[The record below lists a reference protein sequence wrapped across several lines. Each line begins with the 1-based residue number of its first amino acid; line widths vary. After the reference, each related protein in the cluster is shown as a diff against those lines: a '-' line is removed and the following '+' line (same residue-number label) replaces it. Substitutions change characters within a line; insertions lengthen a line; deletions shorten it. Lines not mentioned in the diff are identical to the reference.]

1 MKEEAVVYRNAHD
14 PLRDETR
21 DVWVVR
27 GRIAEGPVPGARAV
41 DLRGAPLR
49 PKFVDPHAHVLPMGL
64 DLVRPSVAGCASR
77 EEILDRLR
85 DALNLVARG
94 DWLVAAGYDPNRLS
108 ESESLSL
115 DDLDRLSTDVPIVLR
130 HVSGHG
136 SLVNSAVLRI
146 AGIDDQTP
154 DPPGGRIGRRA
165 DGRPNGWLL
174 ERAQEALR
182 KVAPKEDVETMA
194 RAVLRACQKLS
205 EMGIGTVADM
215 MTGYYDLR
223 RELRAYA
230 LAARRGCPVRLR
242 LYLQWSAVFGPKAR
256 HGWEEDLVDAD
267 PSRCRVAGIKVFAD
281 GALGARTAAIRGAY
295 LGDPTPPSGWSGV
308 LTYRPARLR
317 EMVRRAH
324 EAGWS
329 VAIHAIG
336 DHALDLA
343 MQALRETGEPSRHR
357 IEHAM
362 IADERQIGELARLG
376 CRVCVQP
383 EFLADFA
390 EAYAQSLGPER
401 MARLNPLGSM
411 HRAGVRLCLG
421 SDRPIC
427 KGDPEDYVRL
437 ATHRPPGFDPEERLD
452 PRTAYAAA
460 TKEAA
465 AALGD
470 ADLGSLEPGSWADL
484 LADPAS
490 GLNPS
495 ERGPESR
502 SDAS

>member
-1 MKEEAVVYRNAHD
+1 MVEAVVYRNALD
-14 PLRDETR
+14 PLRNEVR
-21 DVWVVR
+21 DVWVA
-27 GRIAEGPVPGARAV
+27 GERIVEGPVAGARSV
-41 DLRGAPLR
+41 DLRGVPLK

-64 DLVRPSVAGCASR
+64 DLVRPTVAGCSSR
-77 EEILDRLR
+77 DEILDKLR
-85 DALNLVARG
+85 DALRQTEPRG
-94 DWLVAAGYDPNRLS
+94 WLVVAGYDPNRLS
-108 ESESLSL
+108 EEVALTR
-115 DDLDRLSTDVPIVLR
+115 DDLDRLSTEVPIVLR

-146 AGIDDQTP
+146 ASVGDETP
-154 DPPGGRIGRRA
+154 DPPGGRIGRDA

-194 RAVLRACQKLS
+194 TAVLRACERLV

-230 LAARRGCPVRLR
+230 LASQRGCPVRLR

-256 HGWEEDLVDAD
+256 HGWEEDLAGAD

-295 LGDPTPPSGWSGV
+295 LGDPPPSKGWSGV

-324 EAGWS
+324 DAGWS

-343 MQALRETGEPSRHR
+343 MDALRETGEPSRHR

-362 IADERQIGELARLG
+362 IADEEQIAELARLG
-376 CRVCVQP
+376 CWVCVQP
-383 EFLADFA
+383 EFLADFS
-390 EAYAQSLGPER
+390 EAYAKCLGPER

-427 KGDPEDYVRL
+427 KGDPEEYVRL
-437 ATHRPPGFDPEERLD
+437 ATHRPPGFDPEERLE
-452 PRTAYAAA
+452 PRVAYAAA
-460 TKEAA
+460 TMEAA

-470 ADLGSLEPGSWADL
+470 TDLGSLEPGCRADF
-484 LADPAS
+484 LADPAF
-490 GLNPS
+490 
-495 ERGPESR
+495 
-502 SDAS
+502 

>member
-1 MKEEAVVYRNAHD
+1 MAEAVVYRNALD
-14 PLRDETR
+14 PLRNELR
-21 DVWVVR
+21 DVWVAG
-27 GRIAEGPVPGARAV
+27 GRIAEGPVEGARSI

-64 DLVRPSVAGCASR
+64 DLVRPTVAGCSSR
-77 EEILDRLR
+77 VEILDRLR
-85 DALNLVARG
+85 DALRLTEPNG
-94 DWLVAAGYDPNRLS
+94 WLVAAGYDPNRLS
-108 ESESLSL
+108 EDEALTR

-130 HVSGHG
+130 HVSGHA
-136 SLVNSAVLRI
+136 SLVSSAVLRI
-146 AGIDDQTP
+146 AGVTDATP
-154 DPPGGRIGRRA
+154 DPPGGRIGRDPA
-165 DGRPNGWLL
+165 GRPDGWLL

-182 KVAPKEDVETMA
+182 KVAPKEDVGTMA
-194 RAVLRACQKLS
+194 TAVLRACERLAG
-205 EMGIGTVADM
+205 MGIGTVADM

-223 RELRAYA
+223 RELHAYA

-256 HGWEEDLVDAD
+256 RGWEEELAGVD

-295 LGDPTPPSGWSGV
+295 LGGAVPPSGWSGV
-308 LTYRPARLR
+308 LTYRPARMR

-343 MQALRETGEPSRHR
+343 MHALRETGEPSRHR

-362 IADERQIGELARLG
+362 IADEGQIAELSRLG
-376 CRVCVQP
+376 CHVCVQP
-383 EFLADFA
+383 EFLADFS
-390 EAYAQSLGPER
+390 EAYARSLGPER
-401 MARLNPLGSM
+401 MAKLNPLGSM

-427 KGDPEDYVRL
+427 NGDPVEYVRL
-437 ATHRPPGFDPEERLD
+437 ATHRPPGFDPDEGLD
-452 PRTAYAAA
+452 PAAAYAGA
-460 TKEAA
+460 TRGAA

-470 ADLGSLEPGSWADL
+470 DDLGSLEPGCWADFL
-484 LADPAS
+484 TGPA
-490 GLNPS
+490 P
-495 ERGPESR
+495 
-502 SDAS
+502 